1 MNEHNVDLVVIG
13 AGPGG
18 YVAAIRA
25 SQLGLKTICVE
36 REHLGGICLNWG
48 CIPTKALL
56 KSAEYMHFLR
66 KPNEYGFTVPNFEIN
81 FEQVVERSRNVSAK
95 MAQGIAF
102 LFKKYN
108 VQQVN
113 GHGYLRAN
121 NCVEVKDADGNIT
134 DKITAKNIIIATGAR
149 PRMFDGIEVDR
160 EKIITS
166 REAMIQKNI
175 PKSLVVMGAGAIG
188 VEFSYFYNMFGTQ
201 VTIVE
206 MQERILPI
214 EDADISKE
222 LERNFR
228 KEKIRIL
235 TETRV
240 LSAKRTV
247 RDISGSATFNE
258 IGDGVEVLVQ
268 KKDGTEEILV
278 ADLALNAIGIQA
290 NWENLGLENIGV
302 ETVKGFL
309 PTDKNLNL
317 LTTDDKNTVAK
328 NIFAIGD
335 IAGAPWLA
343 HKASAEGIAVAE
355 RIAGHHKTVGD
366 ISNSANMNTII
377 DYKNIPGCT
386 YCNPQVASV
395 GITEAKAKE
404 LGYTVRVG
412 KFPFTACGKAHAIGD
427 ARGFVKLVFDEKT
440 DELLGA
446 HLIGPEVTELL
457 AELCLAKANG
467 IKARQIIETIHAHPT
482 LSEAVMEAAAQAF
495 GEAVNC

>member
-56 KSAEYMHFLR
+56 KSAEYMHFLK
-66 KPNEYGFTVPNFEIN
+66 KPNEYGFNIPNFEVN
-81 FEQVVERSRNVSAK
+81 FEQVIERSRGVASR

-108 VQQVN
+108 VQQIN
-113 GHGYLRAN
+113 GNGYLKSN
-121 NCVEVKDADGNIT
+121 NCVEVKDAAGNVT
-134 DKITAKNIIIATGAR
+134 DTITAKNIIIATGAR
-149 PRMFDGIEVDR
+149 PRMFAGIEVDR
-160 EKIITS
+160 EKVITS
-166 REAMIQKNI
+166 REAMIQKSI

-201 VTIVE
+201 VTIIE
-206 MQERILPI
+206 MQDRILPI
-214 EDADISKE
+214 EDIEISKE
-222 LERNFR
+222 LERNYR

-235 TETRV
+235 TETKV
-240 LSAKRTV
+240 ISAKRV
-247 RDISGSATFNE
+247 
-258 IGDGVEVLVQ
+258 GDGVEVLVQ
-268 KKDGTEEILV
+268 KKDGTEETLV

-290 NWENLGLENIGV
+290 NYENLGLENINV
-302 ETVKGFL
+302 EPVRGFL
-309 PTDKNLNL
+309 PTDKNLNI
-317 LTTDDKNTVAK
+317 AP

-355 RIAGHHKTVGD
+355 RIAGHKKE
-366 ISNSANMNTII
+366 I

-404 LGYTVRVG
+404 LGFTVRIG

-457 AELCLAKANG
+457 AELCLAKSNG
-467 IKARQIIETIHAHPT
+467 IKARQIIETIHSHPT
-482 LSEAVMEAAAQAF
+482 LSESVMEAAAQAF

>member
-1 MNEHNVDLVVIG
+1 MNTHNVDLVVIG

-56 KSAEYMHFLR
+56 KSAEYMHFLK
-66 KPNEYGFTVPNFEIN
+66 KPNEYGFNIPNFDVN
-81 FEQVVERSRNVSAK
+81 FEQVIERSRGVASK

-113 GHGYLRAN
+113 GSGYLKSN
-121 NCVEVKDADGNIT
+121 NCVEVKDAAGNIT
-134 DKITAKNIIIATGAR
+134 DAITAKNVIIATGSR
-149 PRMFDGIEVDR
+149 PRMFAGIEVDR
-160 EKIITS
+160 EKVITS
-166 REAMIQKNI
+166 REAMIQKTI

-206 MQERILPI
+206 MQDRILPI
-214 EDADISKE
+214 EDIDVSRE
-222 LERNFR
+222 LERNYR

-235 TETRV
+235 TETKV
-240 LSAKRTV
+240 LSAKRV
-247 RDISGSATFNE
+247 
-258 IGDGVEVLVQ
+258 GDGVEVLVR
-268 KKDGTEEILV
+268 KKDGTDEILA

-290 NWENLGLENIGV
+290 NYENLGLENIGIEPV
-302 ETVKGFL
+302 NGFL
-309 PTDKNLNL
+309 PTDKNLNI
-317 LTTDDKNTVAK
+317 AP

-355 RIAGHHKTVGD
+355 RIAGHHKEV
-366 ISNSANMNTII
+366 

-404 LGYTVRVG
+404 LGFAVRVG

-457 AELCLAKANG
+457 AELCLAKSNG
-467 IKARQIIETIHAHPT
+467 IKARQIIETIHSHPT
-482 LSEAVMEAAAQAF
+482 LSESVMEAAAQAF

>member
-1 MNEHNVDLVVIG
+1 
-13 AGPGG
+13 
-18 YVAAIRA
+18 
-25 SQLGLKTICVE
+25 
-36 REHLGGICLNWG
+36 
-48 CIPTKALL
+48 
-56 KSAEYMHFLR
+56 MHFLK
-66 KPNEYGFTVPNFEIN
+66 KPNEYGFDIPNFEVN
-81 FEQVVERSRNVSAK
+81 FEQVIARSRNVASK

-121 NCVEVKDADGNIT
+121 NCVEVKDAAGNIT
-134 DKITAKNIIIATGAR
+134 DKIIAKNIIIATGAR
-149 PRMFDGIEVDR
+149 PRMFAGIDVDR
-160 EKIITS
+160 EKVITS
-166 REAMIQKNI
+166 REAMLQKNI

-201 VTIVE
+201 VTIIE
-206 MQERILPI
+206 MQDRILPI

-222 LERNFR
+222 LERNYR

-235 TETRV
+235 TETKV
-240 LSAKRTV
+240 LSAKK
-247 RDISGSATFNE
+247 

-268 KKDGTEEILV
+268 KKDGAEEILV

-290 NWENLGLENIGV
+290 NYEDLGLENIGV
-302 ETVKGFL
+302 EPVNGFL
-309 PTDKNLNL
+309 PTDKNLNI
-317 LTTDDKNTVAK
+317 AP

-355 RIAGHHKTVGD
+355 RIAGHHKEV
-366 ISNSANMNTII
+366 

-404 LGYTVRVG
+404 LGFTVRVG

-457 AELCLAKANG
+457 AELCLAKSNG

-482 LSEAVMEAAAQAF
+482 LSESVMEAAAQAF

>member
-1 MNEHNVDLVVIG
+1 LFPSVFTP
-13 AGPGG
+13 A
-18 YVAAIRA
+18 
-25 SQLGLKTICVE
+25 
-36 REHLGGICLNWG
+36 
-48 CIPTKALL
+48 
-56 KSAEYMHFLR
+56 SAE
-66 KPNEYGFTVPNFEIN
+66 
-81 FEQVVERSRNVSAK
+81 
-95 MAQGIAF
+95 GIA
-102 LFKKYN
+102 
-108 VQQVN
+108 VAERIA
-113 GHGYLRAN
+113 GHRKTVGDISTSAN
-121 NCVEVKDADGNIT
+121 
-134 DKITAKNIIIATGAR
+134 KNTI
-149 PRMFDGIEVDR
+149 VDY
-160 EKIITS
+160 
-166 REAMIQKNI
+166 KNI
-175 PKSLVVMGAGAIG
+175 PGCT
-188 VEFSYFYNMFGTQ
+188 YCNPQ
-201 VTIVE
+201 VASVGITE
-206 MQERILPI
+206 
-214 EDADISKE
+214 AKAKE
-222 LERNFR
+222 LERNYR

-235 TETRV
+235 TETKV
-240 LSAKRTV
+240 LSAKRV
-247 RDISGSATFNE
+247 
-258 IGDGVEVLVQ
+258 GDGVEVLVE
-268 KKDGTEEILV
+268 KKDGTVETLV

-302 ETVKGFL
+302 EPVRGFL
-309 PTDKNLNL
+309 PTDKNLNI
-317 LTTDDKNTVAK
+317 AK

-355 RIAGHHKTVGD
+355 RIAGHRKTVGD
-366 ISNSANMNTII
+366 ISTSASKNTIV

-404 LGYTVRVG
+404 LGYVTVGDISAAATNNKVMRVG

-482 LSEAVMEAAAQAF
+482 LSESVMEAAAQAF

>member
-1 MNEHNVDLVVIG
+1 
-13 AGPGG
+13 
-18 YVAAIRA
+18 
-25 SQLGLKTICVE
+25 LKTICVE

-56 KSAEYMHFLR
+56 KSAEYMHFLK
-66 KPNEYGFTVPNFEIN
+66 KPNEYGFNISNFEVN
-81 FEQVVERSRNVSAK
+81 FEQVIERSRNVASK

-108 VQQVN
+108 VQQIN
-113 GHGYLRAN
+113 GNGYLRSN

-134 DKITAKNIIIATGAR
+134 DTITAKNIIIATGAR
-149 PRMFDGIEVDR
+149 PRMFAGIEVDR
-160 EKIITS
+160 EKVITS
-166 REAMIQKNI
+166 REAMIQKTI

-188 VEFSYFYNMFGTQ
+188 VEFSYFYNMFGSQ

-206 MQERILPI
+206 MQDRILPI
-214 EDADISKE
+214 EDIDVSKE
-222 LERNFR
+222 LERNYR

-235 TETRV
+235 TETKV
-240 LSAKRTV
+240 LSAKRV
-247 RDISGSATFNE
+247 
-258 IGDGVEVLVQ
+258 GDGVEVLVQ
-268 KKDGTEEILV
+268 KKDGTEEVLI

-290 NWENLGLENIGV
+290 NYENLGLENIGIEPV
-302 ETVKGFL
+302 RGFL
-309 PTDKNLNL
+309 PTDKNLNI
-317 LTTDDKNTVAK
+317 AP

-355 RIAGHHKTVGD
+355 RIAGHQKEV
-366 ISNSANMNTII
+366 

-404 LGYTVRVG
+404 LGFTVRIG

-457 AELCLAKANG
+457 SELCLAKSNG
-467 IKARQIIETIHAHPT
+467 IKARQIIETIHSHPT
-482 LSEAVMEAAAQAF
+482 LSESVMEAAAQAF

>member
-1 MNEHNVDLVVIG
+1 
-13 AGPGG
+13 
-18 YVAAIRA
+18 
-25 SQLGLKTICVE
+25 LKT
-36 REHLGGICLNWG
+36 
-48 CIPTKALL
+48 
-56 KSAEYMHFLR
+56 
-66 KPNEYGFTVPNFEIN
+66 
-81 FEQVVERSRNVSAK
+81 
-95 MAQGIAF
+95 
-102 LFKKYN
+102 
-108 VQQVN
+108 
-113 GHGYLRAN
+113 N
-121 NCVEVKDADGNIT
+121 NCVEVKDSDGNIT
-134 DKITAKNIIIATGAR
+134 DTITAKNIIIATGAR
-149 PRMFDGIEVDR
+149 PRMFEGIEVDR

-166 REAMIQKNI
+166 REAMIQKTI

-206 MQERILPI
+206 MQDRILPI
-214 EDADISKE
+214 EDADVSKE

-235 TETRV
+235 TETKV
-240 LSAKRTV
+240 ISAKRV
-247 RDISGSATFNE
+247 
-258 IGDGVEVLVQ
+258 GDGVEVTVE
-268 KKDGTEEILV
+268 KKDGKVEILV

-309 PTDKNLNL
+309 PTDKNLN
-317 LTTDDKNTVAK
+317 VAK
-328 NIFAIGD
+328 NVFAIGD

-355 RIAGHHKTVGD
+355 RIAGHQKEV
-366 ISNSANMNTII
+366 

-404 LGYTVRVG
+404 LGFTVRVG

-482 LSEAVMEAAAQAF
+482 LSEAVMEATAQAF